1 MASAGVTLVVSIALE
16 EPVRRLGVALRG
28 DQHVDDLPEL
38 VDGA

>member
-1 MASAGVTLVVSIALE
+1 MASAGVTLAVSIALE
-16 EPVRRLGVALRG
+16 EPVGRLGVALRG